1 MVIYMSTVFLA
12 GFISFFAPCTFP
24 LLPVYIGVL
33 TDRIEEGKFIILFNK
48 KIAIAPILKT
58 ILFIGGLSTT
68 FIILGFG
75 AGALGRII
83 NQSYFYKI
91 SGFVVILLGLHQMG
105 VFRIKIL
112 EKYRVFR
119 FKERSKNIY
128 LSAYLLGLTFSFAW
142 TPCVGPVLGA
152 VLVISAGGGQAF
164 YGAFLMMLYTLG
176 LAIPFLIFALFTN
189 FILSK
194 FEKIEA
200 HLGTIKVIGGLLVVL
215 MGLLLMTQNL
225 NQMTAFIEKLI

>member
-1 MVIYMSTVFLA
+1 MVIYMSTVFIA

-33 TDRIEEGKFIILFNK
+33 TDRVKDGKVISIFNK
-48 KIAIAPILKT
+48 KLALAPILKT
-58 ILFIGGLSTT
+58 LLFVGGLSTT

-75 AGALGRII
+75 AGALGSIL
-83 NQSYFYKI
+83 NQSIFYKV
-91 SGFVVILLGLHQMG
+91 SGFFVVLLGLHQMG
-105 VFRIKIL
+105 LFRIKFL
-112 EKYRVFR
+112 EKYKTIQ
-119 FKERSKNIY
+119 FKKKSENIY

-164 YGAFLMMLYTLG
+164 YGAFLMLLYTLG
-176 LAIPFLIFALFTN
+176 LAIPFLVFAIFTN
-189 FILSK
+189 YILSK
-194 FEKIEA
+194 FERIEA
-200 HLGTIKVIGGLLVVL
+200 HLGTIKFIGGLLIVV

-225 NQMTAFIEKLI
+225 NQITVFIEKLL